1 MLADELRECAKKKS
15 SHPFWLDQAAQLM
28 VQAAAAIDAAN
39 EALTPAPQPSD
50 AAWTTHTRDADGN
63 PCVAEHSRVVGGVL
77 CRWWGDGPAPAGVA
91 MIDRATDQQSVRA
104 DLEQIAEKYKSALD
118 GLSMQDAPQ
127 PTDGT
132 GKQSM
137 QACTNEKQTLVQLT
151 GRQADGLISATKALL
166 DSVCPKC
173 SGTGKEVVA
182 EKTSWDG
189 MTPYHYVTFCSACDG
204 GRTADKSSDTP
215 ARGLHFDED

>member
-1 MLADELRECAKKKS
+1 VRLLAENAELKASVRLLTAALRTTDQPADALGHAYVEALVLLRQARNGPIPHGTRYDIDK
-15 SHPFWLDQAAQLM
+15 FLDRVSTRQPDQQAA
-28 VQAAAAIDAAN
+28 
-39 EALTPAPQPSD
+39 
-50 AAWTTHTRDADGN
+50 
-63 PCVAEHSRVVGGVL
+63 
-77 CRWWGDGPAPAGVA
+77 
-91 MIDRATDQQSVRA
+91 
-104 DLEQIAEKYKSALD
+104 
-118 GLSMQDAPQ
+118 SMQDAPQ
-127 PTDGT
+127 PVEGT